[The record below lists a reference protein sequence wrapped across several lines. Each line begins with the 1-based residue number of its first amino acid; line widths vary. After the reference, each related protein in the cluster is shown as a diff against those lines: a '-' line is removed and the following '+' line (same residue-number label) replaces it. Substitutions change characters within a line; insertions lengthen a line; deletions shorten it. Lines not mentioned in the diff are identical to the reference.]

1 MTTVRSR
8 LASWGLATL
17 TPLALALGAATLPAQ
32 AAVVGNA
39 ANAKAK
45 VAMCIGCHN
54 IEGYQASFPEI
65 HKVPKIAG
73 QNAKYIAAAL
83 AAYQKG
89 DRKHPTMKGIAVSL
103 TEQDMADVA
112 AYYEVL
118 GQDTA
123 KSKRAA
129 PAPSP
134 EVAALLTK
142 GNCAACHGADMN
154 TPVDGSYPK
163 LAGQHADY
171 LLVALKSYQTSN
183 NHVIGRSN
191 AIMAGQVKPFT
202 HGELKLLANYIASL
216 PSDLKTVPQPK
227 FKR

>member
-1 MTTVRSR
+1 MTPLRSR

-17 TPLALALGAATLPAQ
+17 TPCALALSVATLPVH
-32 AAVVGNA
+32 AAVVGNP

-65 HKVPKIAG
+65 HKVPMIAG

-123 KSKRAA
+123 KSARTV
-129 PAPSP
+129 PPPSP
-134 EVAALLTK
+134 EVAKLLTK

-154 TPVDGSYPK
+154 TPVDASYPK

-171 LLVALKSYQTSN
+171 LLVALKAYQTTN
-183 NHVIGRSN
+183 NSVIGRSN
-191 AIMAGQVKPFT
+191 AIMAGQVKQFT
-202 HGELKLLANYIASL
+202 HKELKLLANYIASL
-216 PSDLKTVPQPK
+216 PGNLKTVPQPK